1 MKLLLLCVV
10 DIKSAP
16 DAPGR
21 IPNIRPAAKQLF
33 RAKSYCSTPTLY
45 DSRELTCRW
54 HQCTSILTR
63 LKPANSIPTI
73 MQSIILV
80 APFAMDRQVNI
91 QRVEKV
97 FSPRCADFET
107 FLKVSK
113 SCLIERAVGFLPP
126 AHTPRCSV
134 ASVFCGVFLQSRAA
148 DSRPYLCGVDFSGTY
163 AKTCCFLSARWTKI
177 RAVKCA
183 RGVTN
188 QLTG

>member
-1 MKLLLLCVV
+1 MKLLLYCVL

-21 IPNIRPAAKQLF
+21 IPNIRPAAKQWF

-107 FLKVSK
+107 YKKVSK
-113 SCLIERAVGFLPP
+113 SCWLNARWAFCPPHTPP
-126 AHTPRCSV
+126 A
-134 ASVFCGVFLQSRAA
+134 ALSRT
-148 DSRPYLCGVDFSGTY
+148 S
-163 AKTCCFLSARWTKI
+163 SARFFDSLKYSTSVL
-177 RAVKCA
+177 RS
-183 RGVTN
+183 
-188 QLTG
+188 

>member
-10 DIKSAP
+10 DIKASPHNCVCGLRPIFRPIRAGIKGGNTYSIPALLSLSYEAKSLAECACQIVRCCLKSAP

-63 LKPANSIPTI
+63 PKPANSIPTI

-91 QRVEKV
+91 QAVEKPRRRLMRQSSGGCV
-97 FSPRCADFET
+97 RGAKSPPRVQSNRI
-107 FLKVSK
+107 LK
-113 SCLIERAVGFLPP
+113 LF
-126 AHTPRCSV
+126 
-134 ASVFCGVFLQSRAA
+134 
-148 DSRPYLCGVDFSGTY
+148 
-163 AKTCCFLSARWTKI
+163 
-177 RAVKCA
+177 
-183 RGVTN
+183 
-188 QLTG
+188 

>member
-33 RAKSYCSTPTLY
+33 RAKSYCSTPTLHY
-45 DSRELTCRW
+45 SWESTCRW

-91 QRVEKV
+91 QAVEKPRRRLMRQSSGGCV
-97 FSPRCADFET
+97 RGAKSPPRVQSNRI
-107 FLKVSK
+107 LKLFWK
-113 SCLIERAVGFLPP
+113 FQNP
-126 AHTPRCSV
+126 HSV
-134 ASVFCGVFLQSRAA
+134 AKRLFRHAVFN
-148 DSRPYLCGVDFSGTY
+148 LCFAFIAYRTV
-163 AKTCCFLSARWTKI
+163 
-177 RAVKCA
+177 
-183 RGVTN
+183 
-188 QLTG
+188 